1 MQGKDFSYSGMG
13 GRAGGAHLIS
23 PARAGA
29 LVAGAVLLLAAGL
42 KAWRVIYS
50 PVAMPAPLGI
60 TGFTPVLIGWEIF
73 LGLWLLS
80 GALPLA
86 ARRTATGCFALF
98 GGYACWEA
106 LAGKASC
113 GCFGQV
119 HGNMNGLPPRR
130 RGWNY
135 ATAKFLP
142 LRPGRRR

>member
-1 MQGKDFSYSGMG
+1 MTTNNPEYPAGTFGQQMTFSPPLSTVI
-13 GRAGGAHLIS
+13 AGLI
-23 PARAGA
+23 
-29 LVAGAVLLLAAGL
+29 LLLAAGL
-42 KAWRVIYS
+42 KAWRVIHS

-86 ARRTATGCFALF
+86 ARRMATGCFALF

-119 HGNMNGLPPRR
+119 HGNMNGLRPRR
-130 RGWNY
+130 RRWNC
-135 ATAKFLP
+135 ATEKFSP
-142 LRPGRRR
+142 LRLGRRR